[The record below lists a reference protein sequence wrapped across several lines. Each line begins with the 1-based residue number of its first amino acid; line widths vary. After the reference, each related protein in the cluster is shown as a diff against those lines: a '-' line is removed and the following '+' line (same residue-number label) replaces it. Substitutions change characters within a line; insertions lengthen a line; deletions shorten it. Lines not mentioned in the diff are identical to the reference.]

1 MPNFLKP
8 FLSPSLRAVQFA
20 IKTVLGAFLALWCA
34 LRFGLDQPQWAMMTA
49 VIVAQPLSG
58 MVVQKAIARLLGT
71 LVGAT
76 MSIVV
81 MALFSQAPWMFLAA
95 VALWLGLCTAASTMM
110 RSAWAYAFVLAG
122 YTVGIICLPSL
133 GNPLNVFEE
142 AVARATEI
150 SLGIICAS
158 VVQIILW
165 PVRVNHQLVG
175 QAQETWRAGLQAAQQ
190 SLSGES
196 LPRQGLLG
204 MLGRIVAVDAQREHA
219 WFEGYQGRLRAQA
232 VRLMS
237 RDLLAMLR
245 LARGVARQWRQLTAN
260 EAVEVSSWLTR
271 VRDGLDS
278 PEATDWS
285 DLHDQ
290 LVEAL
295 SAQQWSASQQHCLDR
310 LALFIRTLIAAK
322 RSLDAVCHA
331 QPIRELPPALSWHHD
346 WQTAAFFGA
355 RSALAFLLVAC
366 FWMATAWPSA
376 TGAMV
381 LCAVVC
387 SLFASRDNAIQLG
400 VMFLRGTIWA
410 IPVAFVVAQLLIPIV
425 YDFELLSLVL
435 GVPMF
440 VGALA
445 MGSPATGA
453 VATAFCMHLVVLS
466 LAPAGVTNDVPFFI
480 NDALGLV
487 IGVSCAVL
495 AFKLISLRNRNWLG
509 RRLLQATAR
518 DMGRLARL
526 SLVGAENWFGGRM
539 ADRLVQLARYYPVG
553 SGQSQGVWEE
563 GVAALDLG
571 DELLQ
576 LRSCIQEIPGLASDW
591 NQFVVRYEAVIN
603 YGPKLDRQEAL
614 DPAINNL
621 SEVLMA
627 LPSSSDRRLA
637 QSALVQLR
645 SGWRHW
651 CAMHGDVYG
660 AA

>member
-1 MPNFLKP
+1 VPNFLKP
-8 FLSPSLRAVQFA
+8 FLAPSLRSVQFA

-58 MVVQKAIARLLGT
+58 MVLQKAIARLLGT
-71 LVGAT
+71 LVGAV

-81 MALFSQAPWMFLAA
+81 MAMFSQSPWIFLAA
-95 VALWLGLCTAASTMM
+95 VAFWLGLCTAASTMM
-110 RSAWAYAFVLAG
+110 RSAWAYSFVLAG

-158 VVQIILW
+158 MVQIILW
-165 PVRVNHQLVG
+165 PIRVNHQLVG
-175 QAQETWRAGLQAAQQ
+175 QAQGTWRAGLQAASQ
-190 SLSGES
+190 SLSGDS
-196 LPRQGLLG
+196 LPRQGLLE

-245 LARGVARQWRQLTAN
+245 LARGVARQWRQLSAN
-260 EAVEVSSWLTR
+260 EAAEVSIWLTR
-271 VRDGLDS
+271 VRDGLDDH
-278 PEATDWS
+278 ETTDWAA
-285 DLHDQ
+285 LRGE

-295 SAQQWSASQQHCLDR
+295 SSREWTASQQHCLDR
-310 LALFIRTLIAAK
+310 LALFIGTLLKAQ
-322 RSLDAVCHA
+322 RSFDAVCNA
-331 QPIRELPPALSWHHD
+331 QPSRELPPALSWHHD
-346 WQTAAFFGA
+346 WQTAAFFGM
-355 RSALAFLLVAC
+355 RSALAFLLMSS

-376 TGAMV
+376 TGAML

-400 VMFLRGTIWA
+400 MMFLRGTFWA
-410 IPVAFVVAQLLIPIV
+410 LPVAFVITQLLIPVI
-425 YDFELLSLVL
+425 YDFELLCLVL

-440 VGALA
+440 IAALA
-445 MGSPATGA
+445 MSLPATGA

-480 NDALGLV
+480 NESLGLV
-487 IGVSCAVL
+487 IGVSCAVM
-495 AFKLISLRNRNWLG
+495 AFRLISLRNRNWLG

-526 SLVGAENWFGGRM
+526 SLAGAESWFGGRM

-576 LRSCIQEIPGLASDW
+576 LRGCVQLLPELASDW
-591 NQFVVRYEAVIN
+591 NQFVLRYEAVVN
-603 YGPKLDRQEAL
+603 AGPQSDRQEAL
-614 DPAINNL
+614 DPAINHL
-621 SEVLMA
+621 SEALMA
-627 LPSSSDRRLA
+627 LPSSPDRRLA
-637 QSALVQLR
+637 QSALLQLR

-651 CAMHGDVYG
+651 CSMRGEIYG
-660 AA
+660 TA